1 MPNGTVDAP
10 VPKQLIDIDLGAGL
24 DESRP
29 EESIDW
35 RNGFTNIENLVPLSG
50 GFGQR
55 PGLQVLSNA
64 DSDAVSLGVCHRLV
78 PIRDSFGVV
87 GTQYQLY
94 HWSDTLQKLVNK
106 GRLPEYYVNHLK
118 AGSAATPTSLSG
130 VAGVGLTGS
139 YIVIAYMGESNDT
152 TSAVSW
158 LQLDVM
164 DLEGE
169 VIVKSYRLEDTGL
182 YSYAMVVVDS
192 RYLHIYRSGAAEAPK
207 MFVLDT
213 NSLPA
218 GPALATPS
226 YTTLTGGGAGDNVA
240 GVVAISGN
248 SVSLLRFAT
257 SLPTTNSYRLEK
269 FNNSGTSVLNA
280 AIAGFIPSGLDTD
293 GTNFY
298 VVGRADSFVDPVSQ
312 SLTLWCK
319 PNYTTG
325 AVWASTASAGTSG
338 NFRLNQGTVGSQPA
352 TSAALNGLTG
362 PDFDGTNDYQASE
375 TTAAAPAV
383 ASNFFSTTAGTVIMA
398 LRLDA
403 VSATAKG
410 VLSAGIA
417 GPVPNYIRHVSPYGL
432 YWGNNSIGTA
442 TDFYWPVKTG
452 QVLVL
457 CWRWDNTT
465 GYVKINSAD
474 WRTSTDGSLRPSSV
488 ANQLVLGGSGA
499 LACADMNV
507 YELIIS
513 SAKQTERWCEDVMQY
528 LRVKYAVDF

>member
-1 MPNGTVDAP
+1 MVNGTQDAP
-10 VPKQLIDIDLGAGL
+10 VPKQLVDIDLGGGL

-29 EESIDW
+29 EESVDW
-35 RNGFTNIENLVPLSG
+35 RNAFTDVQNLVPLSG
-50 GFGQR
+50 GYGQR
-55 PGLQVLSNA
+55 AGLQVLSNA
-64 DSDAVSLGVCHRLV
+64 DSDSVSLGVCHRLV
-78 PIRDSFGVV
+78 PLRDSFGVV
-87 GTQYQLY
+87 ATNYQLY

-106 GRLPEYYVNHLK
+106 GRLPEFYVNHLK
-118 AGSAATPTSLSG
+118 AGSASTPTTLSG
-130 VAGVGLTGS
+130 VAGVGVTS
-139 YIVIAYMGESNDT
+139 NYIVIAYMGESNDT

-158 LQLDVM
+158 LQIDVM

-192 RYLHIYRSGAAEAPK
+192 RYLHIYRSGTAEAPK

-218 GPALATPS
+218 GPALATPT
-226 YTTLTGGGAGDNVA
+226 YTTLTGGGAGDNVT

-248 SVSLLRFAT
+248 SVALLRFAT

-269 FNNSGTSVLNA
+269 FNNSGTSVANA

-298 VVGRADSFVDPVSQ
+298 VVGRADSFVDPATQ
-312 SLTLWCK
+312 SLTGWWK
-319 PNYTTG
+319 PNYTAG
-325 AVWASTASAGTSG
+325 ALWAATASAGTSG
-338 NFRLNQGTVGSQPA
+338 NFRLNQATAGSQPA

-362 PDFDGTNDYQASE
+362 PDFDGTNDYQATE
-375 TTAAAPAV
+375 TTAAAPAA
-383 ASNFFSTTAGTVIMA
+383 ASNFFSTTAGTVIMV
-398 LRLDA
+398 LRLD
-403 VSATAKG
+403 SISSTAKG
-410 VLSAGIA
+410 VLSAGTA
-417 GPVPNYIRHVSPYGL
+417 GPVPNYIRWLSPYGL
-432 YWGNNSIGTA
+432 YWGDAAIDGSA
-442 TDFYWPVKTG
+442 FYWPVKTG

-465 GYVKINSAD
+465 GYMKLNSAD
-474 WRTSTDGSLRPSSV
+474 WRSTTHASGRPSAV